1 MWSLNWGIPAASAT
15 HGLRAAKGNLVPMN
29 SFPHQ
34 ALPLYLLLTVVRC
47 ESRLVCGAYR
57 TVRSPSRVGVM
68 SFLLIFILLVCLS
81 LHPFFLKQNI
91 LITCGGGT
99 CDSGWLVGGG
109 FLSFHLYVV
118 VLGLELRLSSLQDK
132 HSPAEPAG
140 QPHAFLPSLLVQP
153 RYICWMLILNW
164 ILEIYQ
170 EINQWF
176 CPHEACR
183 LERAKTGLW

>member
-1 MWSLNWGIPAASAT
+1 MWSLIWGIPAASAT

-91 LITCGGGT
+91 LITCGGG
-99 CDSGWLVGGG
+99 
-109 FLSFHLYVV
+109 H
-118 VLGLELRLSSLQDK
+118 
-132 HSPAEPAG
+132 
-140 QPHAFLPSLLVQP
+140 
-153 RYICWMLILNW
+153 M
-164 ILEIYQ
+164 
-170 EINQWF
+170 
-176 CPHEACR
+176 
-183 LERAKTGLW
+183 

>member
-1 MWSLNWGIPAASAT
+1 MWSLIWGIPAASAT

-81 LHPFFLKQNI
+81 LHPFPHNPPPSPPAGAPRPRGALVR
-91 LITCGGGT
+91 GGA
-99 CDSGWLVGGG
+99 
-109 FLSFHLYVV
+109 LSFHLYVV

-153 RYICWMLILNW
+153 RYIC
-164 ILEIYQ
+164 
-170 EINQWF
+170 
-176 CPHEACR
+176 
-183 LERAKTGLW
+183 